1 MLLSYSRGALWIF
14 SALLL
19 CSSCL
24 GLTAS
29 KAPVS
34 GPLTDTWELMYL
46 ADEQGAQEKP
56 PQSVRTLIEFTKDGQ
71 AVFKRIDKETS
82 NVVKTQSG
90 TYKVDGDRIILTD
103 SEGPTVNWPYRITD
117 DILVLTMPEVRKKFY
132 WRRAK

>member
-1 MLLSYSRGALWIF
+1 MPFSYSRRAIWAF
-14 SALLL
+14 SVLLL

-24 GLTAS
+24 GLTAT
-29 KAPVS
+29 KEQAA
-34 GPLTDTWELMYL
+34 GPITDTWELMYQI
-46 ADEQGAQEKP
+46 DEQGAQEKP
-56 PQSVRTLIEFTKDGQ
+56 PQSIRTLIEFTKNGQ

-90 TYKVDGDRIILTD
+90 TYKVDGDRVIITD

-117 DILVLTMPEVRKKFY
+117 DILVLTMPELRKKFY